1 MNTALRR
8 LGTVIALMLVALMVS
23 TTSVQFV
30 QAPAL
35 NADSRNV
42 RTIYREYGRDRGPIV
57 VAGEPVAWSEPIDDV
72 YRFQRRY
79 DPGALYAHSTGYF
92 STAFNA
98 STGIERY
105 SNDILG
111 GTAESLLLSRI
122 QDLITGR
129 QPQGGSVELTL
140 DPALQQ
146 VAADALEGQRGAI
159 VALDPRTGAILAMY
173 SSPSYD
179 PNSVATHDRAA
190 ATAAWDALRADPEKP
205 LENRATGTILYPPGS
220 TFKVLVT
227 AAWLEEDPTR
237 GPTSLVPTL
246 AELQLPQSTAIVRN
260 PGRSS
265 CGSSDTGE
273 LVYAFKE
280 SCNTTFAQF
289 AMDMGADR
297 LAEVTAAFGFGQEL
311 DIPLPVVPSIYPE
324 TRSDAETAL
333 TGIGQFDVRGS
344 ALQMAMVAAAV
355 ANDGTLMRPYLVA
368 TERDADLEVIGQTDP
383 TVFSQPISAA
393 TAEKLTTLMEAVV
406 ASGTGTPA
414 QVSGV
419 TVAGKTGTA
428 ETGNEQDQHAWMIA
442 FAPAESPQI
451 AVAVLLENGGRD
463 GSAAYGGSSAGP
475 IVRRLVQAA
484 VLP

>member
-1 MNTALRR
+1 
-8 LGTVIALMLVALMVS
+8 
-23 TTSVQFV
+23 
-30 QAPAL
+30 
-35 NADSRNV
+35 
-42 RTIYREYGRDRGPIV
+42 
-57 VAGEPVAWSEPIDDV
+57 
-72 YRFQRRY
+72 
-79 DPGALYAHSTGYF
+79 LYAHSTGYF

-159 VALDPRTGAILAMY
+159 VALDPRPGAILAMY

-333 TGIGQFDVRGS
+333 TGIGQFDVRVS

>member
-1 MNTALRR
+1 MNLPLRR
-8 LGTVIALMLVALMVS
+8 LGTVIALMLVALMIS
-23 TTSVQFV
+23 TTSVQFF

-35 NADSRNV
+35 NADGRNV
-42 RTIYREYGRDRGPIV
+42 RTIYREFGRDRGPIV
-57 VAGEPVAWSEPIDDV
+57 VAGERVAWSEPIDDV
-72 YRFQRRY
+72 YRFQRTY
-79 DPGALYAHSTGYF
+79 EPGALYAHATGYF
-92 STAFNA
+92 STVFSA
-98 STGIERY
+98 STGVERY
-105 SNDILG
+105 ANDILG

-122 QDLITGR
+122 QDLFTGR

-146 VAADALEGQRGAI
+146 VAADALEGQRGAV

-190 ATAAWDALRADPEKP
+190 ATAAWDALQNDPEKP

-220 TFKVLVT
+220 TFKVVVT
-227 AAWLEEDPTR
+227 AAWLEQDPTR
-237 GPTSLVPTL
+237 TATSLVPTP

-260 PGRSS
+260 PGRSP
-265 CGSSDTGE
+265 CGSADTGE

-280 SCNTTFAQF
+280 SCNTTFALF
-289 AMDMGADR
+289 AIDLGQER
-297 LAEVTAAFGFGQEL
+297 LAEMTAALGFGQPL
-311 DIPLPVVPSIYPE
+311 SIPLPVVPSIYPE

-333 TGIGQFDVRGS
+333 TGIGQFDVRVS

-355 ANDGTLMRPYLVA
+355 ANDGTLMRPYLIA
-368 TERDADLEVIGQTDP
+368 TERDADLQVVSQTDP
-383 TVFSQPISAA
+383 TVFSTPFSPETAA
-393 TAEKLTTLMEAVV
+393 TLTTLMEAVV

-414 QVSGV
+414 QVPGV

-442 FAPAESPQI
+442 FAPAESPQV

-484 VLP
+484 VQR